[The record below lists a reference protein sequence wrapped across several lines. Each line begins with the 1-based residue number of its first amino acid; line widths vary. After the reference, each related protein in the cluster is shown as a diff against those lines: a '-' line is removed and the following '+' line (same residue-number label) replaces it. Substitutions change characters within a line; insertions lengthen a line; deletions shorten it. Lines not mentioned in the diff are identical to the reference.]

1 MISSRDLP
9 TCALSLLALAA
20 PAQEFKVSG
29 AVKTDYDKTRD
40 FSKYKTFTWSEAQ
53 ERGSNPA
60 DHIRIFGGIE
70 TELLA
75 KGFTKDDTGK
85 PDLRVRY
92 FSKVE
97 RKLKGSPGQSETSWT
112 ATSNQRTTV
121 DFKLP
126 REGTLTVTFY
136 DGDSGDVVWSGSSS
150 ETVGRAD
157 EVPDQIKNMVTRIMR
172 AFPPPPSAGQP

>member
-1 MISSRDLP
+1 MIASRDLP
-9 TCALSLLALAA
+9 TLALLLLAVPAA
-20 PAQEFKVSG
+20 AQEFKISG
-29 AVKTDYDKTRD
+29 QVKPDYDKTRD

-53 ERGSNPA
+53 ERGQNPA

-70 TELLA
+70 KELLA

-112 ATSNQRTTV
+112 ATPNQRTTV

-136 DGDSGDVVWSGSSS
+136 DGETGDVVWTASAS

-157 EVPDQIKNMVTRIMR
+157 EVPDQINNMVARIMR
-172 AFPPPPSAGQP
+172 SFPPPPPAAQR

>member
-1 MISSRDLP
+1 MPRSRDLP
-9 TCALSLLALAA
+9 TLALLLLCLPVAG
-20 PAQEFKVSG
+20 QELKISG
-29 AVKTDYDKTRD
+29 QVKTEYDKTLD
-40 FSKYKTFTWSEAQ
+40 FSKYKTFTWSESQ
-53 ERGSNPA
+53 ERGSSPA

-70 TELLA
+70 RELLA

-112 ATSNQRTTV
+112 ATPNQRTTV
-121 DFKLP
+121 DFKMP

-136 DGDSGDVVWSGSSS
+136 DGETGDIVWTGSAS
-150 ETVGRAD
+150 EEVARQD
-157 EVPDQIKNMVTRIMR
+157 EVPDQINRMVTRIMR
-172 AFPPPPSAGQP
+172 VFPPEPKAAQP